1 MKKDG
6 ENMKFIILGI
16 LVSITLSVGYAR
28 SVDGNFVINRVA
40 KANNMLDRYLMGREL
55 ALTLVLLPELGN
67 ELKVTINEDD
77 KSLNAFATFDDQS
90 NPLIIVNRGLLDHE
104 EMTKE
109 LLDLFLCHEMG
120 HLSGGDPKLVRRNG
134 KLSWSSVEGQAD
146 YFAAQICMDFLGY
159 SEDQV
164 LSESLA
170 FAAMIAKLKGH
181 LKIPKLETPESYN
194 VSRTLQTHPTP
205 QCRLDTL
212 VAGLRSK
219 PRPQC
224 WFNPKELD

>member
-1 MKKDG
+1 MRKAG
-6 ENMKFIILGI
+6 ENMKLIILGMLSSI
-16 LVSITLSVGYAR
+16 AISVSYGR
-28 SVDGNFVINRVA
+28 SVDGEFVISRVT
-40 KANNMLDRYLMGREL
+40 KANNKLDSYLMSRDI

-90 NPLIIVNRGLLDHE
+90 NPLIIVNRGLLNYE

-146 YFAAQICMDFLGY
+146 YFATQICMDFLGY
-159 SEDQV
+159 SEEQI
-164 LSESLA
+164 LHESVA
-170 FAAMIAKLKGH
+170 FASIIAKLKGQ
-181 LKIPKLETPESYN
+181 PKLPKIETPESYN